1 MKSSCSP
8 APWAVEGV
16 RVFPG
21 VHTQPAAWTSVKE
34 QKSCDPRRSSA
45 KEGGARC
52 AGEGKERGVGLS
64 KKPVTWNPN
73 PEYPNPNPEYPNPEF
88 CSRILGSNLQNPNF
102 FRVIRVSQ
110 SGTRNTRI
118 TRTFTCHVVMSCL
131 IFNLYIYNYV

>member
-45 KEGGARC
+45 KEGGAQC
-52 AGEGKERGVGLS
+52 AGEGRREERPWMELGWGG
-64 KKPVTWNPN
+64 
-73 PEYPNPNPEYPNPEF
+73 F
-88 CSRILGSNLQNPNF
+88 CAMNRGK
-102 FRVIRVSQ
+102 R
-110 SGTRNTRI
+110 G
-118 TRTFTCHVVMSCL
+118 
-131 IFNLYIYNYV
+131 